1 VKTQE
6 RDVWTKL
13 QRSPTSLWE
22 GVAFHSVSDVSDFM
36 LLPESVWLGEGVAM
50 GRGSDL
56 TVTEVKRLE
65 SHITRQDVNCGDG
78 MCQKQT
84 LTFTS
89 NMCPALFICYL
100 SKPHINPKNR
110 YSDHLHLHPGNQGT
124 GRFKTCPES

>member
-1 VKTQE
+1 
-6 RDVWTKL
+6 
-13 QRSPTSLWE
+13 
-22 GVAFHSVSDVSDFM
+22 M
-36 LLPESVWLGEGVAM
+36 LLPESVWLGEGIAM

-110 YSDHLHLHPGNQGT
+110 YGDHLHLHPGNQGT
-124 GRFKTCPES
+124 GRFKTCPESQSTEYLYRLEQTSLCHGNSPYILVT